1 MSILNKTL
9 LAVLAAILVTS
20 PAWAKTREG
29 DKEIAGYIS
38 ISSTTAS
45 AEGESVDVTTTTLYG
60 SFGVFTTSQLQIG
73 AALMQQTVSTDVE
86 DSGAQFLEGFVKFH
100 FNQDTDTVPYVGA
113 LLGTVTFYSGD
124 ESATGTTWGAMA
136 GVKFFVSEDLSV
148 NAEYNIR
155 NFVIDIAGV
164 EFTSTT
170 GTALL
175 GLSYYFR

>member
-1 MSILNKTL
+1 MHIFNKTL

-20 PAWAKTREG
+20 PTWAKTKEG
-29 DKEIAGYIS
+29 DKEIGGYIS
-38 ISSTTAS
+38 ISSTSAS
-45 AEGESVDVTTTTLYG
+45 AEGQSFDFVTTTLYG
-60 SFGVFTTSQLQIG
+60 SFGVFTTNQLQFG
-73 AALMQQTVSTDVE
+73 AALMQQTVSTDTE

-100 FNQDTDTVPYVGA
+100 FNPDTDTVPYVGA
-113 LLGTVTFYSGD
+113 VLGTVTVYSGND
-124 ESATGTTWGAMA
+124 SASGMTWGAMA

-155 NFVIDIAGV
+155 NFTISFGDV
-164 EFTSTT
+164 EYTSTT

>member
-1 MSILNKTL
+1 MSIYQKTL
-9 LAVLAAILVTS
+9 LAALAAVLMAG
-20 PAWAKTREG
+20 PAWAKTKEG
-29 DKEIAGYIS
+29 DKEIGGYIS
-38 ISSTTAS
+38 ISSTSAS
-45 AEGESVDVTTTTLYG
+45 AEGQSVDVTTTTLYG
-60 SFGVFTTSQLQIG
+60 SFGVFTTNQLQFG
-73 AALMQQTVSTDVE
+73 AALLQQTVSTEDA

-100 FNQDTDTVPYVGA
+100 FNPDTDTVPYVGA
-113 LLGTVTFYSGD
+113 MLGTVTFYSGD